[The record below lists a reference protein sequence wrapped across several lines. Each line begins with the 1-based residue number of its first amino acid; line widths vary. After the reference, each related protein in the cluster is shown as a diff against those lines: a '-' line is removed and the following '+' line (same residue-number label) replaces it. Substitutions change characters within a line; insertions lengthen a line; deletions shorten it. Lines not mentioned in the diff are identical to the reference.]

1 MVRRHELRCVAPDRT
16 GEVPCSPPHA
26 GRSAGGVLAARPVPV
41 RFPDRRERAA
51 DAHEG
56 RPQPG
61 RRRRASARAANPISP
76 TACAAPFRTKGDARL
91 RLVQHRPPSPPGA
104 AGDPAT
110 YPMVRRA
117 DPRVG
122 RACAP
127 ATQGARLQRP
137 CLPFPRARLFPGG
150 PRNGRQNKSHQTVSV
165 RELASGAREG
175 AFLAGAQG
183 LNPAGSPPLAFSGF
197 KPDSTHIAVKHAIGS
212 HSVHS
217 IRFCLASK
225 RAESARRSDLASR
238 ETTLRGSDISP
249 LTWEEDRWRGAPPP
263 ASPS

>member
-1 MVRRHELRCVAPDRT
+1 MSFGASLQIARGRFRAVRRTQGAALVA
-16 GEVPCSPPHA
+16 SLPPA
-26 GRSAGGVLAARPVPV
+26 PVPV

-56 RPQPG
+56 RPPPG

-91 RLVQHRPPSPPGA
+91 RLVQQRPPSPPGA

-127 ATQGARLQRP
+127 ATQGARLR
-137 CLPFPRARLFPGG
+137 
-150 PRNGRQNKSHQTVSV
+150 V
-165 RELASGAREG
+165 
-175 AFLAGAQG
+175 
-183 LNPAGSPPLAFSGF
+183 
-197 KPDSTHIAVKHAIGS
+197 
-212 HSVHS
+212 
-217 IRFCLASK
+217 
-225 RAESARRSDLASR
+225 LASR
-238 ETTLRGSDISP
+238 SARSFIPRRAAEREAEQIAPDSFSSRTRVRRSRGRVP
-249 LTWEEDRWRGAPPP
+249 GWRSGVEPSGF
-263 ASPS
+263 ASPRFFRVQAGLHSHRCQARDRFA